1 MLGWRSAFQCHFS
14 INVPVMRV
22 HGERIQSPN
31 MVEQADPDGFEVT
44 PRADWDGP
52 VSQGTLHPG
61 DHRVVIARVSSHARA

>member
-1 MLGWRSAFQCHFS
+1 
-14 INVPVMRV
+14 MRV

-61 DHRVVIARVSSHARA
+61 DHRVVIARVSIQARA